1 MDLCRENE
9 ISLRWTVFPLH
20 PETLNEGQTL
30 EELFGDR
37 VDIPKVMAELK
48 VLATDL
54 GLPFGQ
60 RTHTYNSRRAQEIG
74 KWAEQQGRGD
84 GFRAAVYR
92 AYFADGKNI
101 ADLDVLVEICSE
113 LGLSPSEARQVWE
126 QRLFASAVDDDW
138 QRVAQF
144 GVTSVPSHVYRNRL
158 LVGYQPVDKLKQLL
172 GK

>member
-1 MDLCRENE
+1 MCRENE

-20 PETLNEGQTL
+20 PETPDEGQTL
-30 EELFGDR
+30 EELFGGR

-84 GFRAAVYR
+84 DFRAAVYR

-101 ADLDVLVEICSE
+101 ADLDVLVEICRE
-113 LGLSPSEARQVWE
+113 LGLSPSEARLVLE

-138 QRVAQF
+138 QRVLQF
-144 GVTSVPSHVYRNRL
+144 GVASVPSHVYQNRL
-158 LVGYQPVDKLKQLL
+158 LVGYQPADKLKQLL
-172 GK
+172 GL